1 MRRPMILL
9 LVLSLCLSLGLQ
21 AFATET
27 TAPAEPTNVP
37 RAPGYCGETIAW
49 EYTNGVLNIT
59 GTGVMDDF
67 PEGAP
72 WEEYKNEMH
81 TVIISG
87 GITYLGAWSFCD
99 YDKITT
105 VEFGKDIYEIGER
118 AFFSCD
124 GLTAINLPKSFRIFG
139 PSSFMGC
146 SNLKEIHCKGS
157 FPSFRLNCTLDT
169 YAVIYFPAER
179 PWPLEHIKQYEEAT
193 RGRIEFLASDGTD
206 PYDPAAET
214 EAPTEAATEPPTQP
228 VTEPMT
234 EPPTE
239 ETAAPTEPETSA
251 PTVVITQP
259 QEETTEPEPTQAT
272 PEETEEPQVQPPVKK
287 KNLTGYLILG
297 GAAAFLILG
306 TLVFGG
312 GRKRGKYSR

>member
-27 TAPAEPTNVP
+27 TVPTEPTNVP

-72 WEEYKNEMH
+72 WAEYKNEMH

-87 GITYLGAWSFCD
+87 GITYVGAWAFND

-146 SNLKEIHCKGS
+146 SNLKEFHCKGS

-206 PYDPAAET
+206 PYKPEEET
-214 EAPTEAATEPPTQP
+214 QPPVQETTVPPTTVPHEPTQP
-228 VTEPMT
+228 
-234 EPPTE
+234 
-239 ETAAPTEPETSA
+239 ETTPPTEPETTA

-259 QEETTEPEPTQAT
+259 EEEITEPEPEPTQA
-272 PEETEEPQVQPPVKK
+272 PEEESREPQAEEPVKK

-297 GAAAFLILG
+297 GAAVFLILG
-306 TLVFGG
+306 SLIFGG

>member
-1 MRRPMILL
+1 MRRPMIFL
-9 LVLSLCLSLGLQ
+9 LVLSLCLSFGLQ

-49 EYTNGVLNIT
+49 EYANGVLNIT
-59 GTGVMDDF
+59 GTGAMDDF

-72 WEEYKNEMH
+72 WAEYKNEIH

-87 GITYLGAWSFCD
+87 GITYVGAYAFND

-146 SNLKEIHCKGS
+146 SNLKEFHCKGS

-206 PYDPAAET
+206 PYKPEEET
-214 EAPTEAATEPPTQP
+214 QPPVQETTVPPTTVPSEPTQP
-228 VTEPMT
+228 
-234 EPPTE
+234 
-239 ETAAPTEPETSA
+239 ETNPPTEPETTA

-259 QEETTEPEPTQAT
+259 EEEITEPEPTQA
-272 PEETEEPQVQPPVKK
+272 PEEETREPQVQPPVKK
-287 KNLTGYLILG
+287 KNLTGYFILG